1 MVSGEHKRLVTDYL
15 ADLAKRAGAK
25 EPEVLAIELDLLMEG
40 AIVYAHVMGDK
51 EAARRAKGMAS
62 LYVEWQFA

>member
-1 MVSGEHKRLVTDYL
+1 MVSAEHKRLVIDYV
-15 ADLAKRAGAK
+15 ADLAKRAGTK
-25 EPEVLAIELDLLMEG
+25 EPEVLANELNLLMEG
-40 AIVYAHVMGDK
+40 AIVYAHVIGDQ